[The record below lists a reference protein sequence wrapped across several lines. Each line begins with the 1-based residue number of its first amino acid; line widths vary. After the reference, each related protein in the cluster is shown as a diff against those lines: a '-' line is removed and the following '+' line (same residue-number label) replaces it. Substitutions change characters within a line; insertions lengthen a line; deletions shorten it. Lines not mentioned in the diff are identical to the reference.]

1 MGMKTEPITLSMTR
15 KLYKVRDYLEANYV
29 SRVIE
34 YMRLNSEHR
43 ALSKATNIELNEP
56 KTNDL
61 SYFSSELIG
70 DFATI
75 VPLFVSAANDSLL
88 MKLIDGSIALIF
100 QLYLANT
107 FRKYKKKLFDDEF
120 GRMKSL
126 ANRITM
132 P

>member
-1 MGMKTEPITLSMTR
+1 MKTEPITLSMTR